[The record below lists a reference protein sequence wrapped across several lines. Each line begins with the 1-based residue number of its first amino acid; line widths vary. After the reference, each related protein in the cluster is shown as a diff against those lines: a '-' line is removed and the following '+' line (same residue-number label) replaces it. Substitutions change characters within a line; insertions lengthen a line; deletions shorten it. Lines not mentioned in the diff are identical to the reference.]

1 MFGIFRLALRSF
13 AIGVTVGVLFAPRS
27 GVETRKMLAESANRA
42 MNSLMELAALP
53 PVPPERARTNGH
65 PERPA
70 AKKKANTSTD
80 ARASS

>member
-13 AIGVTVGVLFAPRS
+13 VIGVTVGVLFAPRS
-27 GVETRKMLAESANRA
+27 GMETRKMLADRATRA
-42 MNSLMELAALP
+42 MNGIMELAALP
-53 PVPPERARTNGH
+53 PVPPEHARANGR

-70 AKKKANTSTD
+70 AKKAHPSTN

>member
-1 MFGIFRLALRSF
+1 MFGILRLALRSF
-13 AIGVTVGVLFAPRS
+13 VIGVTVGVLFAPRS
-27 GVETRKMLAESANRA
+27 GIETRKLLADRATRA
-42 MNSLMELAALP
+42 MNSFMELAALP
-53 PVPPERARTNGH
+53 PVPPDKARTNGH